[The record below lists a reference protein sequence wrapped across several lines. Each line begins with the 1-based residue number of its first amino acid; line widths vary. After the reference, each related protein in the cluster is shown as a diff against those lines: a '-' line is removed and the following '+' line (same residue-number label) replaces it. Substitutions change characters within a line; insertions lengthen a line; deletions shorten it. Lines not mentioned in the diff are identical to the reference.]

1 VSDVALRPRRFP
13 WLVYWILF
21 GLIAILAVLP
31 VFTTVIAAAIAN
43 AYGCNINEG
52 IKSACMINGQDWGDW
67 LQFGGMSFLYIFLT
81 FPLAFVLFIIW
92 LVVLL
97 IHRARFGRVKPA

>member
-1 VSDVALRPRRFP
+1 MSDVAPRPRRFP

-21 GLIAILAVLP
+21 ALIAILAVLP

-43 AYGCNINEG
+43 AYGCNISEG
-52 IKSACMINGQDWGDW
+52 VKSACMINGQDWGDW
-67 LQFGGMSFLYIFLT
+67 LQFGGLSILYIFLT

-92 LVVLL
+92 LIVLL
-97 IHRARFGRVKPA
+97 IHRARSGKAGAA